1 MSRIGQKPV
10 PVAAGVKVN
19 IANGKV
25 TISGSKATLEQ
36 VLPTAISAEHKGQEI
51 IVRRDNDTSE
61 VKALHG
67 LARSLINNMVIGVTQ
82 GFKKELEI
90 RGVGYRAEV
99 AGPKLKLA
107 LGYSHP
113 IEMPIP
119 PGITVVVLEN
129 TKVTI
134 SGADK
139 HGVGQLAASIR
150 AVRPPDVYKGKGV
163 RYVGEYVIVK
173 QGKSV

>member
-1 MSRIGQKPV
+1 MVYVHCI
-10 PVAAGVKVN
+10 N

-25 TISGSKATLEQ
+25 TVSGSKATLEQ
-36 VLPTAISAEHKGQEI
+36 VLPSVINAEVQGQEI
-51 IVRRDNDTSE
+51 LVRRANNSSE
-61 VKALHG
+61 AKALHG

-99 AGPKLKLA
+99 IGPKLKMA

-113 IEMPIP
+113 IEFAIP
-119 PGITVVVLEN
+119 AGITVVVADN
-129 TKVTI
+129 TRLTI

-139 HGVGQLAASIR
+139 HGVGQLAASVR
-150 AVRPPDVYKGKGV
+150 AARPPDVYKGKGV
-163 RYVGEYVIVK
+163 RYVGEYVIQK

>member
-25 TISGSKATLEQ
+25 TISGAKATLEQ
-36 VLPTAISAEHKGQEI
+36 VLPPAISAEHKGQEI
-51 IVRRDNDTSE
+51 IVRRADDTSE
-61 VKALHG
+61 AKALHG

-82 GFKKELEI
+82 GFKKDLEI

-99 AGPKLKLA
+99 NGAKLKLA

-113 IEMPIP
+113 VEFAIP
-119 PGITVVVLEN
+119 AGITVVVVEN
-129 TKVTI
+129 TKLTI

-139 HGVGQLAASIR
+139 HAVGQLAASVR
-150 AVRPPDVYKGKGV
+150 AARPPDVYKGKGV
-163 RYVGEYVIVK
+163 RYVGEYVIQK